1 MGFPLYFGFPSEILS
16 LPSLILQMQQTT
28 IIILK
33 KSQLIKIKNQKRD
46 KSEETDL
53 F

>member
-16 LPSLILQMQQTT
+16 LPSTSLQIQQVA
-28 IIILK
+28 IVIQK
-33 KSQLIKIKNQKRD
+33 KIQLIKIKEQKRD
-46 KSEETDL
+46 KSERVDP